1 MKSKVFRDA
10 LIKQNY
16 TMKKIF
22 LLPVFLFI
30 LQPWFVST
38 RTKALA
44 QETFP
49 RNDVKD
55 QRAGAIAFTN
65 ATIFINSTTKIE
77 GGTLLIRDGKIEKSG
92 LSPLGGR
99 GVGLVVPAGYTII
112 DLKGKFVYPSFI
124 DLNTSYGLPKVD
136 LPQGSGGFGGGP
148 EQIQTKTKGAF
159 SDNQS
164 IKSEYNASAEFTAD
178 SKTAEKF
185 RAAGFGSVLTF
196 RPDGL
201 ARGTSAL
208 VTLGDERD
216 NVTVLKDKAAA
227 HYSFNRGTSRQS
239 YPTSLMGFIALLRQ
253 TYLNADWY
261 SKQTNK
267 TFKDLSLEGWTASQ
281 NLPQIF
287 EANSWIN
294 DLRADKLG
302 DEFGKQ
308 YIIRGGGDEYQRIA
322 EVKATNAPLIIP
334 INFPDAYDVED
345 PFDAERT
352 SLAEMKHWELAPTN
366 PGALEKAGIEFAIT
380 SDRLKEKTDLMK
392 NLRKAIQYGLSETAA
407 LKSLTET
414 PAKLLGL
421 QNKIGSLNN
430 GLEANFIIS
439 SGNLFDEETVIN
451 ENWIQGKRYS
461 TKDDA
466 PDYSGKY
473 NLTIGGKTYTMEVSD
488 KPGSH
493 MFKIKVT
500 DSLSVDGKAKLEKNL
515 ITLSFNPVK
524 KGDETVRLTGWRQG
538 NSWSGKGQSLNGS
551 WMDWKADL
559 TGPLEKKDEKKETKK
574 ATPVVGNVI
583 YPFNAFGS
591 KEKIKQEEILIK
603 NATVWTNEKDGIMQN
618 TDVLLKDGK
627 ISAIGKN
634 LTTTGRT
641 IDGTAKHLTPGIID
655 EHSHIGAA
663 AINDAATNSS
673 MVRIG
678 DVVDSEA
685 ISLYRTLSGGVVAVQ
700 ILHGSANP
708 IGGQSAIVKLKWGVG
723 PEELKIKGAD
733 AFIKFA
739 LGENVK
745 RTSNNQSIR
754 YPQTRMGVEQV
765 YVDAFTN
772 AVEYEK
778 KWKEYNA
785 LPANLKAGA
794 IAPRRDLVDETI
806 LEIIRGKRF
815 VTCHSYVQSE
825 INMMMKVAERF
836 GFRINTFTHIL
847 EGYKVADKMK
857 AHGVGASTFSDW
869 WNYKWEVHYAIPYNA
884 SIMNREGVLTA
895 INSDDADMGRRLNQE
910 AAKTVRYGGTSEED
924 ALKMVTLNPAKML
937 HLDNQMGSIKVG
949 KSGDVTLW
957 TGHPLSVYSKAD
969 KTIIEGAVYFD
980 LDRDQQLR
988 KELLEERARLIS
1000 KMMAEKKEGSPTQK
1014 SPGRQRQEFHCEDMV
1029 MENSEIDQH

>member
-1 MKSKVFRDA
+1 
-10 LIKQNY
+10 
-16 TMKKIF
+16 MKKALLCLIF
-22 LLPVFLFI
+22 ISLLLLEKSI
-30 LQPWFVST
+30 
-38 RTKALA
+38 A

-55 QRAGAIAFTN
+55 QRSGTFAFTN
-65 ATIFINSTTKIE
+65 ATIFINSSTKIE
-77 GGTLLIRDGKIEKSG
+77 GGTLLVRDSKIERSG
-92 LSPLGGR
+92 K
-99 GVGLVVPAGYTII
+99 GLAVPDGYTVI
-112 DLKGKFVYPSFI
+112 DLKGKFIYPSFI
-124 DLNTSYGLPKVD
+124 DLHTSYGLPKVD
-136 LPQGSGGFGGGP
+136 MPQGGGFGGGA
-148 EQIQTKTKGAF
+148 EQIQTKTKGPF
-159 SDNQS
+159 NDNQA
-164 IKSEYNASAEFTAD
+164 IKSEYNAIAEFTLD
-178 SKTAEKF
+178 SKTAEKL

-196 RPDGL
+196 RADGL
-201 ARGTSAL
+201 ARGTSAV
-208 VTLGDERD
+208 VTLGEERD
-216 NVTVLKDKAAA
+216 NTIILKDKAAA

-239 YPTSLMGFIALLRQ
+239 YPVSLMGFIALLRQ

-261 SKQTNK
+261 SKQQDK
-267 TFKDLSLEGWTASQ
+267 PFKDLSLEAWSASQ

-287 EANSWIN
+287 EANGWIN

-308 YIIRGGGDEYQRIA
+308 YIIRGGGDEYQRIV

-345 PFDAERT
+345 PFDADRT
-352 SLAEMKHWELAPTN
+352 SLTEMKHWELAPTN

-380 SDRLKEKTDLMK
+380 SDRLKEKSDLLK
-392 NLRKAIQYGLSETAA
+392 NIRKAIQHGLSETAA

-414 PAKLLGL
+414 PARLLGL
-421 QNKIGSLNN
+421 QSKIGSLNN
-430 GLEANFIIS
+430 GTEANFIIS
-439 SGNLFDEETVIN
+439 SGNLFEEETVIY
-451 ENWIQGKRYS
+451 ENWVQGKRFNL
-461 TKDDA
+461 KELDA

-473 NLTIGGKTYTMEVSD
+473 NLSIDGKAYTMEVSG

-493 MFKIKVT
+493 KFKIKVT

-524 KGDETVRLTGWRQG
+524 KGDETVRLSGWRQA
-538 NSWSGKGQSLNGS
+538 NSWVGKGQLVNGN
-551 WMDWKADL
+551 WVEWKADL
-559 TGPLEKKDEKKETKK
+559 TGQLDKKEEKKEDKKITK
-574 ATPVVGNVI
+574 PEVGEVI
-583 YPFNAFGS
+583 YPFTAFGS
-591 KEKIKQEEILIK
+591 KEKVKQEEILIK
-603 NATVWTNEKDGIMQN
+603 NATVWTNEKDGILQN
-618 TDVLLKDGK
+618 TDVLLKGGK

-641 IDGTAKHLTPGIID
+641 IDGTGKHLTPGIID

-663 AINDAATNSS
+663 AINDAATNSA

-678 DVVDSEA
+678 DVVDSETV
-685 ISLYRTLSGGVVAVQ
+685 SLYRTLSGGVVAVQ

-733 AFIKFA
+733 PFIKFA

-745 RTSNNQSIR
+745 RSGNTASIR

-772 AVEYEK
+772 AIEYEK

-785 LPANLKAGA
+785 LAANVKAKA
-794 IAPRRDLVDETI
+794 RAPRRDLVDETV
-806 LEIIRGKRF
+806 LEIVRGKRF
-815 VTCHSYVQSE
+815 ISCHSYVQSE
-825 INMMMKVAERF
+825 INMMMKVAEQF

-857 AHGVGASTFSDW
+857 AHGVGGSTFSDW

-884 SIMNREGVLTA
+884 AIMHREGVVTA

-910 AAKTVRYGGTSEED
+910 AAKAVRYGDVSEED
-924 ALKMVTLNPAKML
+924 ALKMVTLNPAKLL

-969 KTIIEGAVYFD
+969 KTIIEGGVYFD
-980 LDRDQQLR
+980 LDKDQQLR
-988 KELLEERARLIS
+988 KEVREERARLIN
-1000 KMMAEKKEGSPTQK
+1000 KMLSAKKEGSATQK
-1014 SPGRQRQEFHCEDMV
+1014 PPGRQQQDFHCEDFV
-1029 MENSEIDQH
+1029 GVDGEIEQH

>member
-1 MKSKVFRDA
+1 
-10 LIKQNY
+10 
-16 TMKKIF
+16 MKKLTLLLF
-22 LLPVFLFI
+22 LISFLTLERSF
-30 LQPWFVST
+30 
-38 RTKALA
+38 A

-55 QRAGAIAFTN
+55 DRSGTYAFTN
-65 ATIFINSTTKIE
+65 ATIFINATTKIE
-77 GGTLLIRDGKIEKSG
+77 GATLLVRNGKIEKSG
-92 LSPLGGR
+92 K
-99 GVGLVVPAGYTII
+99 GLAAPAGYTVI
-112 DLKGKFVYPSFI
+112 DVKGKFIYPSFI
-124 DLNTSYGLPKVD
+124 DMNTSYGLPRVEQ
-136 LPQGSGGFGGGP
+136 PQGGGGFGGGA
-148 EQIQTKTKGAF
+148 EQIQTKTKGAYN
-159 SDNQS
+159 DNQA
-164 IKSEYNASAEFTAD
+164 IKPEYNAIADFSVDSKSAE
-178 SKTAEKF
+178 KL

-196 RPDGL
+196 RADGL
-201 ARGTSAL
+201 ARGTSAV
-208 VTLGDERD
+208 VTVGEDRD

-239 YPTSLMGFIALLRQ
+239 YPVSLMGFIAVLRQ

-261 SKQTNK
+261 RVQPKA
-267 TFKDLSLEGWTASQ
+267 FRDLSLEAWTASQ

-287 EANSWIN
+287 EAGGWIN

-334 INFPDAYDVED
+334 VNFPDAYDVED
-345 PFDAERT
+345 PFDADRT
-352 SLAEMKHWELAPTN
+352 TLTEMKHWELAPTN
-366 PGALEKAGIEFAIT
+366 PAALEKAGIEFAIT
-380 SDRLKEKTDLMK
+380 SDRLKERTDLLK
-392 NLRKAIQYGLSETAA
+392 NVKKAIQYGLSETTA

-421 QNKIGSLNN
+421 QNKVGSLNN
-430 GLEANFIIS
+430 GLEANFIIT
-439 SGNLFDEETVIN
+439 SGNLFEEKTIIH
-451 ENWIQGKRYS
+451 ENWVQGKRYNI
-461 TKDDA
+461 KDLDA

-473 NLTIGGKTYTMEVSD
+473 NLSVNGKTYSMEVSGE
-488 KPGSH
+488 PGSLK
-493 MFKIKVT
+493 FKIKVT
-500 DSLSVDGKAKLEKNL
+500 DSLSVDGKSKLDKNL
-515 ITLSFNPVK
+515 INLSFNPVK
-524 KGDETVRLTGWRQG
+524 KGDETVRLSGWRQG
-538 NSWSGKGQSLNGS
+538 TSWSGKGQLVNGT
-551 WMDWKADL
+551 WVDWKADL
-559 TGPLEKKDEKKETKK
+559 SGPLDKKDEKKDDKK
-574 ATPVVGNVI
+574 ATKPEVGNVI
-583 YPFNAFGS
+583 YPFTAFGS
-591 KEKIKQEEILIK
+591 KEKIKSEEILIK
-603 NATVWTNEKDGIMQN
+603 NATVWTNEKDGILQN
-618 TDVLLKDGK
+618 TDVLIKDGK

-641 IDGTAKHLTPGIID
+641 IDGTGKHLTPGIID

-663 AINDAATNSS
+663 AINDAAVNSS

-708 IGGQSAIVKLKWGVG
+708 IGGQSALVKLKWGVA

-733 AFIKFA
+733 GFIKFA

-745 RTSNNQSIR
+745 RSGNTTSIR
-754 YPQTRMGVEQV
+754 FPQTRMGVEQV

-772 AVEYEK
+772 AIEYEK

-785 LPANLKAGA
+785 LPAASKAKA
-794 IAPRRDLVDETI
+794 VAPRRDLVDETI
-806 LEIIRGKRF
+806 LEIVRGKRF

-825 INMMMKVAERF
+825 INMMMDVAKRF
-836 GFRINTFTHIL
+836 GFHINTFTHIL

-857 AHGVGASTFSDW
+857 AHGVGGSTFSDW

-884 SIMNREGVLTA
+884 AIMNKEGVVTA

-910 AAKTVRYGGTSEED
+910 AAKTVRYGDVSEED
-924 ALKMVTLNPAKML
+924 ALKMVTLNPAKLL

-969 KTIIEGAVYFD
+969 KTIIEGGVYFD
-980 LDRDQQLR
+980 LEKDQQLR
-988 KELLEERARLIS
+988 KDVREERARLIN
-1000 KMMAEKKEGSPTQK
+1000 KMLNAKKEGSATQR
-1014 SPGRQRQEFHCEDMV
+1014 PAGRPQTDFHCEDFV
-1029 MENSEIDQH
+1029 DLDLETAQH

>member
-1 MKSKVFRDA
+1 
-10 LIKQNY
+10 
-16 TMKKIF
+16 MKKLTLLLF
-22 LLPVFLFI
+22 LISFLTLERSF
-30 LQPWFVST
+30 
-38 RTKALA
+38 A

-55 QRAGAIAFTN
+55 DRSGTYAFTN
-65 ATIFINSTTKIE
+65 ATIFINATTKIE
-77 GGTLLIRDGKIEKSG
+77 GATLLVRNGKIEKSG
-92 LSPLGGR
+92 K
-99 GVGLVVPAGYTII
+99 GLAAPAGYTVI
-112 DLKGKFVYPSFI
+112 DVKGKFIYPSFI
-124 DLNTSYGLPKVD
+124 DMNTSYGLPRVEQ
-136 LPQGSGGFGGGP
+136 PQGGGGFGGGA
-148 EQIQTKTKGAF
+148 EQIQTKTKGAYN
-159 SDNQS
+159 DNQA
-164 IKSEYNASAEFTAD
+164 IKPEYNAIADFSVDSKSAE
-178 SKTAEKF
+178 KL

-196 RPDGL
+196 RADGL
-201 ARGTSAL
+201 ARGTSAV
-208 VTLGDERD
+208 VTVGEDRD

-239 YPTSLMGFIALLRQ
+239 YPVSLMGFIAVLRQ

-261 SKQTNK
+261 RVQPKA
-267 TFKDLSLEGWTASQ
+267 FRDLSLEAWTASQ

-287 EANSWIN
+287 EAGGWIN

-334 INFPDAYDVED
+334 VNFPDAYDVED
-345 PFDAERT
+345 PFDADRT
-352 SLAEMKHWELAPTN
+352 TLTEMKHWELAPTN
-366 PGALEKAGIEFAIT
+366 PAALEKAGIEFAIT
-380 SDRLKEKTDLMK
+380 SDRLKERTDLLK
-392 NLRKAIQYGLSETAA
+392 NVKKAIQYGLSETTA

-421 QNKIGSLNN
+421 QNKVGSLNN
-430 GLEANFIIS
+430 GLEANFIIT
-439 SGNLFDEETVIN
+439 SGNLFEEKTIIH
-451 ENWIQGKRYS
+451 ENWVQGKRYNI
-461 TKDDA
+461 KDLDA

-473 NLTIGGKTYTMEVSD
+473 NLSVNGKTYSMEVSGE
-488 KPGSH
+488 PGSLK
-493 MFKIKVT
+493 FKIKVT
-500 DSLSVDGKAKLEKNL
+500 DSLSVDGKSKLDKNL
-515 ITLSFNPVK
+515 INLSFNPVK
-524 KGDETVRLTGWRQG
+524 KGDETVRLSGWRQG
-538 NSWSGKGQSLNGS
+538 TSWSGKGQLVNGT
-551 WMDWKADL
+551 WVDWKADL
-559 TGPLEKKDEKKETKK
+559 SGPLDKKDEKKDDKK
-574 ATPVVGNVI
+574 ATKPEVGNVI
-583 YPFNAFGS
+583 YPFTAFGS
-591 KEKIKQEEILIK
+591 KEKVKSEEILIK
-603 NATVWTNEKDGIMQN
+603 NATVWTNEKDGILQN
-618 TDVLLKDGK
+618 TDVLIKDGK

-641 IDGTAKHLTPGIID
+641 IDGTGKHLTPGIID

-663 AINDAATNSS
+663 AINDAAVNSS

-708 IGGQSAIVKLKWGVG
+708 IGGQSALVKLKWGVA

-733 AFIKFA
+733 GFIKFA

-745 RTSNNQSIR
+745 RSGNTTSIR
-754 YPQTRMGVEQV
+754 FPQTRMGVEQV

-772 AVEYEK
+772 AIEYEK

-785 LPANLKAGA
+785 LPAASKAKA
-794 IAPRRDLVDETI
+794 VAPRRDLVDETI
-806 LEIIRGKRF
+806 LEIVRGKRF

-825 INMMMKVAERF
+825 INMMMDVAKRF
-836 GFRINTFTHIL
+836 GFHINTFTHIL

-857 AHGVGASTFSDW
+857 AHGVGGSTFSDW

-884 SIMNREGVLTA
+884 AIMNKEGVVTA

-910 AAKTVRYGGTSEED
+910 AAKTVRYGDVSEED
-924 ALKMVTLNPAKML
+924 ALKMVTLNPAKLL

-969 KTIIEGAVYFD
+969 KTIIEGGVYFD
-980 LDRDQQLR
+980 LEKDQQLR
-988 KELLEERARLIS
+988 KDVREERARLIN
-1000 KMMAEKKEGSPTQK
+1000 KMLNAKKEGSATQR
-1014 SPGRQRQEFHCEDMV
+1014 PAGRPQTDFHCEDFV
-1029 MENSEIDQH
+1029 DLDLETAQH